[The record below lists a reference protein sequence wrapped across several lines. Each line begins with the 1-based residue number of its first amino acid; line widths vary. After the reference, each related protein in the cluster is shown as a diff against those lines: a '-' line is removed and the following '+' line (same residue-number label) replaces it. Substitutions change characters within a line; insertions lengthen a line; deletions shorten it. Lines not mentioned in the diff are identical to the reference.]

1 MADALCGPS
10 NALSSFSKHA
20 ATDRSLQQDRLVSR
34 HEASQ
39 QGFRSAGGSRQGDAE
54 FEAFQRGEA
63 QMMGMPVPMPMS
75 MSMPM
80 GRGMDMNMPQMGTGQ
95 APDWA
100 SDFQRLSLAGQSQM
114 GANGQHAQQ
123 KSAAPAWHLDFARQ
137 QQAPASAQQ
146 NSFSGV
152 SGYGQSM
159 GMSTG
164 MGMGMG
170 MGMSGFAGPAYTQ
183 STQQPPTQQQQETP
197 AFDEAAFEAAFEQA
211 QRDAAAEAEA
221 SLAAD
226 AEHSALSAQAASM
239 DRPGETD
246 PLLARVRETRPGV

>member
-39 QGFRSAGGSRQGDAE
+39 QGFRSAGGSRQSDAE

-63 QMMGMPVPMPMS
+63 QMMGMPVPMPMP

-80 GRGMDMNMPQMGTGQ
+80 GRGMDMHMPQMGTGQ

-137 QQAPASAQQ
+137 QQAPAPAQQ

-159 GMSTG
+159 GMGTG

-183 STQQPPTQQQQETP
+183 TTQQPPTQQQQETP

-211 QRDAAAEAEA
+211 HRDAAAEASA

>member
-34 HEASQ
+34 HEST

-54 FEAFQRGEA
+54 FDAFQRGDA
-63 QMMGMPVPMPMS
+63 QRLGMPVPMPMS
-75 MSMPM
+75 MPIAMPM
-80 GRGMDMNMPQMGTGQ
+80 GRGMDMHVPQQRQMGAPMQSQ

-100 SDFQRLSLAGQSQM
+100 SDFQRLSLAGQSQ
-114 GANGQHAQQ
+114 HVQQ

-137 QQAPASAQQ
+137 QQAPAPAQQ
-146 NSFSGV
+146 NSYSSVG
-152 SGYGQSM
+152 GYGQS
-159 GMSTG
+159 

-183 STQQPPTQQQQETP
+183 TAQHAPTQLQQQQPTP

-211 QRDAAAEAEA
+211 QRDAAVEADA
-221 SLAAD
+221 QLAA
-226 AEHSALSAQAASM
+226 ETEQSALSAQAASM

-246 PLLARVRETRPGV
+246 PLLARVREARPGV